1 MENLARQIISDNANE
16 LFELV
21 LSQLQPI
28 ENEHIAR
35 ELINANLVLTNPRNN
50 IMDKCSRKMPIKYGV
65 GELLWYLSA
74 NNKVTAIEPYSKFW
88 RNISDDGITI
98 NSNYG
103 YCIHKKFGF
112 DQWNSIKELLKK
124 DSNSRQ
130 AVIHIKEARD
140 LISNPSKD
148 VNCTISLQF
157 LLRNNK
163 LHLITTMRSNDI
175 WLGLPYDLFNFT
187 CLQILMSM
195 ELDVEVGCYYHNA
208 GSLHLYKRDVEKC
221 YSKEV

>member
-1 MENLARQIISDNANE
+1 MENLGRQIIADNANE

-21 LSQLQPI
+21 LHELKPV
-28 ENEHIAR
+28 ENEYIAK
-35 ELINANLVLTNPRNN
+35 ELINANLVLTNPMNN
-50 IMDKCSRKMPIKYGV
+50 IMNTCSRNMSIKYAV

-74 NNKVTAIEPYSKFW
+74 NNKINAIEPYSKFW
-88 RNISDDGITI
+88 RNISDDGITV

-112 DQWNSIKELLKK
+112 DQLKAVEELLKK

-163 LHLITTMRSNDI
+163 LHLITTMRSNDV

-187 CLQILMSM
+187 CLQILMTM
-195 ELDVEVGCYYHNA
+195 KLNVEVGYYYHNA
-208 GSLHLYKRDVEKC
+208 GSLHLYKKDVK
-221 YSKEV
+221 YINKEA